1 MERKIEEP
9 LQSLFEQLN
18 TSYESYKSYKKY
30 YDLLS
35 PELREKSKTT
45 INYLI
50 DKIINYFEEQK
61 IK

>member
-18 TSYESYKSYKKY
+18 TVYESHKKY
-30 YDLLS
+30 YDLSS
-35 PELREKSKTT
+35 PELREKDKTT

-50 DKIINYFEEQK
+50 DKIINYFKEQK